1 MSRQPERQGQQQM
14 RYSLGVRAADTALQL
29 PACVGVGRGQKA
41 RLDPDACIRRQARMD
56 AQRYSMD
63 AGVSGY
69 EGVLSAASEAD

>member
-1 MSRQPERQGQQQM
+1 MSKHMNVKGSNGCFIRPPCAG
-14 RYSLGVRAADTALQL
+14 AALQL
-29 PACVGVGRGQKA
+29 PACFGVECGQKA